1 MIRRVVIGALLL
13 VMVAA
18 SPAAA
23 QYDDFTITPGS
34 VQPGGTVTVTGQG
47 CSPGA
52 EVTITLTEGD
62 TSAAKAAGD
71 VIATTTVTA
80 DEDGRFNTTITVPAG
95 TPPGVYSVDA
105 TCDGVLVG
113 HAVIDVLDATATP
126 TTGAGAGAGGP
137 IVRTG
142 SDLTG
147 LGMIGAALLTI
158 GGIVLIATRSRRH
171 AAA

>member
-1 MIRRVVIGALLL
+1 MAFAQLVRGSSRGDDHVIRRVVIGAMLL

-95 TPPGVYSVDA
+95 TPPGTYSVDA

-113 HAVIDVLDATATP
+113 HAVIDVVDATRP
-126 TTGAGAGAGGP
+126 P
-137 IVRTG
+137 RPP
-142 SDLTG
+142 
-147 LGMIGAALLTI
+147 
-158 GGIVLIATRSRRH
+158 RRAP
-171 AAA
+171 AAADRSSAPARISPGWA

>member
-1 MIRRVVIGALLL
+1 VIRRVVIGALLL

-95 TPPGVYSVDA
+95 TPAGVYSVDA

-113 HAVIDVLDATATP
+113 HAVIDVLDATAAP
-126 TTGAGAGAGGP
+126 NTGAGASGP

-147 LGMIGAALLTI
+147 LGMIGAALLTV